1 MYYSIAEVRAFKL
14 EVEAIHTL
22 SNMELPSAYL
32 SQQPPRLSMKALV
45 RQSSDATNS
54 YEDRR
59 LALAK
64 TAAKLNKWSCRLAS
78 SKSYDDTSLA
88 VAKAK
93 AKLHDWSMRI
103 ALETARLD
111 LLEYDTNLIARFQR
125 EKDLGYLVE
134 MSKRANISPFSV
146 RTKRRR
152 VTTEDF

>member
-1 MYYSIAEVRAFKL
+1 MKSL
-14 EVEAIHTL
+14 L
-22 SNMELPSAYL
+22 SLA
-32 SQQPPRLSMKALV
+32 
-45 RQSSDATNS
+45 SDTTNS

-64 TAAKLNKWSCRLAS
+64 TTAKLNKWSCRLAS

-111 LLEYDTNLIARFQR
+111 LLEYSYDSNPLARFQR
-125 EKDLGYLVE
+125 EKDLGSLVQIGN
-134 MSKRANISPFSV
+134 RAKVSPFSV

-152 VTTEDF
+152 VTYSEDF